1 MPDRVRLMANRLQRL
16 EVAVRENNN
25 WTASPLDRLIPR
37 GQRRTI
43 MQLNE
48 RTCRWPVGDPTEPG
62 FFFCGGVTEHGW
74 AYCPMHRARAL
85 YTVSLSPIGRQQRA
99 A

>member
-1 MPDRVRLMANRLQRL
+1 MPDRVRLMANRLQRF

-25 WTASPLDRLIPR
+25 WSSSPADKLIPR
-37 GQRRTI
+37 TQRRTI

-48 RTCRWPVGDPTEPG
+48 HTCRWPVGDPTEPG

>member
-1 MPDRVRLMANRLQRL
+1 MPDRMRLMANRLQRL
-16 EVAVRENNN
+16 EVAVSENNN
-25 WTASPLDRLIPR
+25 WTPSSEDLLIPR

-48 RTCRWPVGDPTEPG
+48 HTCRWPVGNPTEPS
-62 FFFCGGVTEHGW
+62 FFFCGGDTEQGW
-74 AYCPMHRARAL
+74 AYCPMHRARASFAA
-85 YTVSLSPIGRQQRA
+85 SLAPTGRQQRA